1 MTAPGG
7 PRLVRPGE
15 AVSAPPASPS
25 ATEHRGGRW
34 RLPLAL
40 AAALAGVVAWSVEA
54 RRVHVLD
61 ARVAGL
67 TASLRAAEEEV
78 AAYRSHLDAIRG
90 GVAGVRE
97 RLDALQALAAQ
108 NPAAPRE
115 TGGAPSDDAHR

>member
-1 MTAPGG
+1 MTAPVG
-7 PRLVRPGE
+7 PRLVRTGE
-15 AVSAPPASPS
+15 ALSAPPASPGR
-25 ATEHRGGRW
+25 RGGRW
-34 RLPLAL
+34 QLPLAL
-40 AAALAGVVAWSVEA
+40 AAALVGVVAWSVEA

-61 ARVAGL
+61 ARVAAL
-67 TASLRAAEEEV
+67 SASLRAAEAEV

-115 TGGAPSDDAHR
+115 TGGAPSDDADR